1 MTRMK
6 RAINRTIAVLVVALT
21 PFIPFPEARAEKP
34 PTAETKPVP
43 AFERLRGRWLRDTGG
58 YIIEIRSVG
67 AGGKLEAAYFNPR
80 SIHVGRAQAVEQ
92 GGVVKVSVELR
103 DVNYPGSTYTLN
115 YDPKNDRLVGRYFQA
130 VSGETFDVTFVRL
143 KT

>member
-1 MTRMK
+1 MRMEQATK
-6 RAINRTIAVLVVALT
+6 RTVAVLAVALM
-21 PFIPFPEARAEKP
+21 PFVPFSIAKAEQS
-34 PTAETKPVP
+34 PTAARKPTP
-43 AFERLRGRWLRDTGG
+43 AIEKLRGRWLRDTGG
-58 YIIEIRSVG
+58 YIIEIRSVE

-103 DVNYPGSTYTLN
+103 DVNYPGSTYTLI
-115 YDPKNDRLVGRYFQA
+115 YEARTDRLVGRYFQA
-130 VSGETFDVTFVRL
+130 VTGETFSVYFVRL